1 MLNGVIGSDTDM
13 FVSHNELPIFV
24 VQRIR
29 FGFAFVGT
37 CLPVRPSL
45 GIFGMPRILVVDD
58 EAIVRKTIQN
68 WLEREGFEVVS
79 TQDGREA
86 LSAVETSAIDLVI
99 IDMFMPGIGG
109 LEVIGALRERI
120 PSVPIIAISGYMFG
134 EPMPELI
141 DTAEQDGVAY
151 CLHKPFRP
159 RHLMAA
165 VESCL
170 GISAQLSNNRAA
182 GA

>member
-1 MLNGVIGSDTDM
+1 
-13 FVSHNELPIFV
+13 
-24 VQRIR
+24 
-29 FGFAFVGT
+29 
-37 CLPVRPSL
+37 
-45 GIFGMPRILVVDD
+45 MPRILVVDD
-58 EAIVRKTIQN
+58 EAIVRKTIQC

-86 LSAVETSAIDLVI
+86 LAAVGASAIDLVI
-99 IDMFMPGIGG
+99 IDMVMPGLGG
-109 LEVIGALRERI
+109 LEVIGALRQRM
-120 PSVPIIAISGYMFG
+120 PSVPIIAMSGYMFG

-141 DTAEQDGVAY
+141 DTAQQVGVAY

-159 RHLMAA
+159 RHLLAA

-170 GISAQLSNNRAA
+170 GLSSQPANSRAA